1 MDADLDS
8 IYLWIIMWIWTV
20 HTLYALGLW
29 IISFQHFGGCTGY
42 GHDDGGGREALDS
55 VFADIFGA
63 ESAIIRSQVWS
74 VNRNLFD
81 TLPNL

>member
-1 MDADLDS
+1 MQT
-8 IYLWIIMWIWTV
+8 IYTPTFL
-20 HTLYALGLW
+20 ALL

-63 ESAIIRSQVWS
+63 ESAMVRSQVCS
-74 VNRNLFD
+74 V
-81 TLPNL
+81 